1 MKPRRAKCLDR
12 QWTAWNDRLDTE
24 ERHSRWFW
32 PLFALWSVS
41 IGFAGYAFYFYFWP
55 WIMSFR

>member
-24 ERHSRWFW
+24 ECHSRWFW
-32 PLFALWSVS
+32 PMFVLWTLAVVVASWS
-41 IGFAGYAFYFYFWP
+41 AWFYFIP
-55 WIMSFR
+55 WIMEFR